1 MPSAASLNEDWQQYR
16 CILWGGY
23 AAGNVG
29 DELTLAVAL
38 QDMTAHFGDSVAI
51 LSGVPGYTRRLF
63 PGRPVIPYEPI
74 ARRDT
79 SRIYHKLE
87 RKLRRIVGGKRAS
100 IYSVQHQLSSAA
112 WAKQLRACEMLYLVG
127 GGYFSDMFQLDWL
140 LLPVSVARSGGARIA
155 TAPIG
160 LGPFRSA
167 RWAKRVADALQGATL
182 VVRDEASLQLC
193 QNFGVPAEHRRDD
206 GFRALEVLE
215 ELNRISARAT
225 RPRRIGVNIFNQHG
239 SARHSDSRA
248 WWEALLKLLPRDDTI
263 IEGFCFHNY
272 LLSDFAVTAESFAE
286 AGLDPHMV
294 RLPEFDFRAGCTQLR
309 DFDGIV
315 SSRFHAIVVGNVIG
329 KRTYA
334 ICDGD
339 YYSHKMKAA
348 TKECDRS
355 TLVRQF
361 DSCPEQIAAQILQD
375 GFSSP
380 QAVTAA

>member
-167 RWAKRVADALQGATL
+167 RWA
-182 VVRDEASLQLC
+182 
-193 QNFGVPAEHRRDD
+193 
-206 GFRALEVLE
+206 RAVSGIEEV
-215 ELNRISARAT
+215 T
-225 RPRRIGVNIFNQHG
+225 
-239 SARHSDSRA
+239 
-248 WWEALLKLLPRDDTI
+248 
-263 IEGFCFHNY
+263 
-272 LLSDFAVTAESFAE
+272 VTAHPGRE
-286 AGLDPHMV
+286 LVP
-294 RLPEFDFRAGCTQLR
+294 LPEGSSYLGFIFARGANPEDVEGALR
-309 DFDGIV
+309 EAQARLSF
-315 SSRFHAIVVGNVIG
+315 
-329 KRTYA
+329 
-334 ICDGD
+334 
-339 YYSHKMKAA
+339 
-348 TKECDRS
+348 E
-355 TLVRQF
+355 
-361 DSCPEQIAAQILQD
+361 IA
-375 GFSSP
+375 
-380 QAVTAA
+380 